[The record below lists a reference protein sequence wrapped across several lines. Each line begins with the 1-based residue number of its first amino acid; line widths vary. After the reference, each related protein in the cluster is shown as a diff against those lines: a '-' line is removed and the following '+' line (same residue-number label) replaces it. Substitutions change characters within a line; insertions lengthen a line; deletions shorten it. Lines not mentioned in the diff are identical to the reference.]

1 MKFLCGNCKAKYQIA
16 DEKVSG
22 RTLRMKC
29 RRCGHDILIDGH
41 SMPQS
46 SPPSPAPAPRRPG
59 SSTVSVMPG
68 PGRGGSSAHVMP
80 VARPGTSPGLPR
92 PTSSRSKPPS
102 GLSADFRRHVAA
114 PPEVPQRTAP
124 YDLWHVAIQD
134 VPVGPMTR
142 DELARKIDAG
152 AVTPESLCWRE
163 GMDDWRPLGDLPE
176 LAQLLRRTRE
186 ASRPQRG
193 EPARAPRG
201 EPARTQRGR
210 PPPSV
215 PAGPSH
221 HSGSRAAPLPMSLA
235 AADEVQD
242 EDNAE
247 PTRIS
252 EFMPPLALVSPHPP
266 APAPMFAP
274 QPLPQPTASAKVLVP
289 VATAMP
295 SVSVSAPLPSAE
307 AATVQQ
313 PAPKSAS
320 IFNPGSIAVGLLIGI
335 LLVGGPMLYRNT
347 WGSQPAPPVEAAPQ
361 AKVEAPR
368 PAPAVA
374 AVDPTLKVPDEGREE
389 VKPAAPTRSTNR
401 ATAQAP
407 KPVKPDSVEK
417 PVGRQ
422 LSDAEKKKLLDMAGA
437 GVIGTDPDLTKLG
450 ARGELGGAGGA
461 TQPSLTP
468 QQLNKVVQDNKS
480 ALQRCYESALRAAG
494 GRSES
499 TIKISVNVVVGGSG
513 IAKSVLTAGDGLGNM
528 TDCIKSAVKRWHFP
542 QAAGE
547 SEFAFPLVF
556 QPGA

>member
-41 SMPQS
+41 NMPQS
-46 SPPSPAPAPRRPG
+46 TPSSPAPAPRRTG

-68 PGRGGSSAHVMP
+68 PGRGGSSAQALP
-80 VARPGTSPGLPR
+80 ARPGSAGGSLPR
-92 PTSSRSKPPS
+92 PGSGRSKPPS

-114 PPEVPQRTAP
+114 PPEVPQRSAP

-176 LAQLLRRTRE
+176 LAQLLRRPRD
-186 ASRPQRG
+186 ASRPRG
-193 EPARAPRG
+193 EPARALRG
-201 EPARTQRGR
+201 EPSRTSRGR

-215 PAGPSH
+215 PGGQS
-221 HSGSRAAPLPMSLA
+221 HSGSRSAPLPLA
-235 AADEVQD
+235 QVATEESVDE
-242 EDNAE
+242 ENAE

-252 EFMPPLALVSPHPP
+252 EFMPPIALVSPHVP
-266 APAPMFAP
+266 APAPTYTPQAQPQQLSPNTQPKVVLPAP
-274 QPLPQPTASAKVLVP
+274 APAAVGTSA
-289 VATAMP
+289 A
-295 SVSVSAPLPSAE
+295 APLASVETAVHGE
-307 AATVQQ
+307 
-313 PAPKSAS
+313 PKSAS

-347 WGSQPAPPVEAAPQ
+347 WGSQPAPAPAAVAPQ
-361 AKVEAPR
+361 AKVETPR
-368 PAPAVA
+368 AVEPV
-374 AVDPTLKVPDEGREE
+374 AVDPSLQVSDDTTEE
-389 VKPAAPTRSTNR
+389 VKPNAPAAR
-401 ATAQAP
+401 ATARAGAGA
-407 KPVKPDSVEK
+407 KPVKPEPEK
-417 PVGRQ
+417 PVGKQ
-422 LSDAEKKKLLDMAGA
+422 LSEADKKRLAAMSEGSS
-437 GVIGTDPDLTKLG
+437 DPDLTRL
-450 ARGELGGAGGA
+450 ATRGEQGGGAGA

-468 QQLNKVVQDNKS
+468 QQLGKVVQDNKS
-480 ALQRCYESALRAAG
+480 ALQRCYETALRAAG
-494 GRSES
+494 GKSDAA
-499 TIKISVNVVVGGSG
+499 IKISVNVVVGGSG
-513 IAKSVLTAGDGLGNM
+513 IAKSVNTSGEGLGNM
-528 TDCIKSAVKRWHFP
+528 TDCIRGAVKRWHFP
-542 QAAGE
+542 QAQGE